1 LEQRNPYK
9 GAPPRPW
16 ITVVFEKAD
25 GSGKITKQLIV
36 DTGGVAAIRISRS
49 LLFKIEIRP
58 ADLQK
63 TNFGLAEGSWV
74 WVEIPELS
82 FRKQMVAYGLDRVV
96 AAAKASHPD
105 FEGSVGLPFLREFEY
120 GGDENEFW
128 LRYGHAS

>member
-1 LEQRNPYK
+1 MEQKNRYK
-9 GAPPRPW
+9 GDPLRSW

-25 GSGKITKQLIV
+25 GTGKIAKQLIA
-36 DTGGVAAIRISRS
+36 DTGGVAAIRITRS
-49 LLFKIEIRP
+49 LLHRIEFEP

-74 WVEIPELS
+74 WVEIPKLG

-96 AAAKASHPD
+96 AAAKASHSD

-120 GGDENEFW
+120 GGNENEFW
-128 LRYGHAS
+128 LRYEHVP